1 MTGTGILLPT
11 LRYIHGR
18 CLHPTTRSEG
28 TSTLQSIRVHKM
40 EERKNGCH
48 VIMTLFSGKNFP
60 GISGMIP
67 MFSLY
72 MLCVHVSTG
81 VKRGQ

>member
-1 MTGTGILLPT
+1 
-11 LRYIHGR
+11 
-18 CLHPTTRSEG
+18 
-28 TSTLQSIRVHKM
+28 M
-40 EERKNGCH
+40 ESAKWCH
-48 VIMTLFSGKNFP
+48 VIMTLFSGKFP
-60 GISGMIP
+60 GDSGMIP